1 MVEIMKD
8 ENLERQIED
17 FRLVPSDGGKFEFSA
32 NGSLIYSKLNNG
44 RHAEEGELK
53 KVLKQHLTG

>member
-1 MVEIMKD
+1 MKD